1 LTGSTRYARS
11 GFEALVDVGIIVLAH
26 FRNPARKHAAQLQL
40 DALTLKRRILIPVST
55 YMGAY
60 IIMTRYLKLRSV
72 DVAKALL
79 KTPSVESP
87 AFYEN
92 LSKDIV
98 EKAILSASELK
109 VSSRDLYD
117 RRRAGG
123 ES

>member
-1 LTGSTRYARS
+1 
-11 GFEALVDVGIIVLAH
+11 
-26 FRNPARKHAAQLQL
+26 
-40 DALTLKRRILIPVST
+40 
-55 YMGAY
+55 MGAY